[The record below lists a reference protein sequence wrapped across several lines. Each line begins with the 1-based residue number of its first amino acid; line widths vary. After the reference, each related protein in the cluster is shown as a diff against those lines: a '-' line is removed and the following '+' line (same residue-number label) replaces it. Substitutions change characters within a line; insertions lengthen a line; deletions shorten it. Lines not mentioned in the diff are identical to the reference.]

1 MKDST
6 ATSCLPASAE
16 AFAALYSLSA
26 ETKVP
31 SVSGVFSVE
40 GRVGGSVRWGRVE
53 GTNLDVGIAFVRKQS
68 GNCPRN
74 GTRVTMYIPL
84 CEHLYILKS
93 ISRLTC
99 TTR

>member
-40 GRVGGSVRWGRVE
+40 GRVG
-53 GTNLDVGIAFVRKQS
+53 
-68 GNCPRN
+68 
-74 GTRVTMYIPL
+74 VT
-84 CEHLYILKS
+84 
-93 ISRLTC
+93 
-99 TTR
+99 